1 MKPGVRKFLETKFKT
16 SRTGGKG
23 SMRRK
28 IKTNR
33 TRIINTRISK
43 DEQEFKKIINNINNA
58 IKAIDEKHLELWTIY
73 FMDWV
78 NDASKNFKKK
88 DFNKSHRNLFVELQM
103 DMDNFFYE
111 FFLEIDDGRYC
122 FINSYQFCKKCL
134 TDNGW
139 EYVKNSFVGLEK
151 KINTQD
157 YIFKGESETVDNVNK
172 LLKLLDLSTHEH
184 PTKESL
190 KKAFLKKSIEL
201 HPDKHPGEIEKY
213 DQLFGDV
220 NKAYRQLLEYYF
232 KDTNEHLYTD
242 ETN

>member
-1 MKPGVRKFLETKFKT
+1 MKPAVKKFLETKFKT

-23 SMRRK
+23 TVRRK

-33 TRIINTRISK
+33 ARIVNSRISK
-43 DEQEFKKIINNINNA
+43 EETEFKMLVKTANDLINS
-58 IKAIDEKHLELWTIY
+58 IDEKHMELWTIY

-78 NDASKNFKKK
+78 SNTSKNFKKK
-88 DFNKSHRNLFVELQM
+88 DFNKSNRNLFIELQM

-111 FFLEIDDGRYC
+111 YFLGIDDGIYN
-122 FINSYQFCKKCL
+122 FTNSYTFCKKNL
-134 TDNGW
+134 SENGY
-139 EYVKNSFVGLEK
+139 EYVKGFIKDITDKVK
-151 KINTQD
+151 TKD
-157 YIFKGESETVDNVNK
+157 YIFKGESETIDNVNK

-184 PTKESL
+184 PTKDSL

-232 KDTNEHLYTD
+232 KDTNKHLY
-242 ETN
+242 EE